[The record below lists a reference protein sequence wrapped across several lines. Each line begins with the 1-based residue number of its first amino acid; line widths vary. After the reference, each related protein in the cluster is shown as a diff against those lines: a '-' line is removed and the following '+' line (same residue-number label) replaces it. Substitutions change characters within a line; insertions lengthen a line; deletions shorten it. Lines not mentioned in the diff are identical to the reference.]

1 MTTSRRRI
9 DDATAA
15 LLTQNT
21 EPWMSCDECFELTDR
36 CVEDLLE
43 RHRAPGEA
51 LSVHLAACPAC
62 FEDVSSLL
70 ALVAAERGMDATE
83 SAALLRDSMEA

>member
-1 MTTSRRRI
+1 MTTTRRPI
-9 DDATAA
+9 DEATAA

-21 EPWMSCDECFELTDR
+21 EPWMSCDECFDLTDR

-43 RHRAPGEA
+43 RRQAPGEA

-62 FEDVSSLL
+62 YEDVASLL
-70 ALVAAERGMDATE
+70 ALVAADRGMDATE
-83 SAALLRDSMEA
+83 PAALLRDSMEA